1 MQFICFKTKKRNDI
15 NEVGMEESWGGG
27 LFGNKDALKEK
38 LVALAWA
45 FTGSVIDRLRAGGI
59 EGVKQ
64 INITDADK
72 KAFLDHLIDVGQIS
86 ADALAQQM
94 RAKGYNVPDA
104 KTLQTMAQS
113 IPADTILPQHEVQH
127 ATEVAGGN
135 PVYGAIVEGV
145 VQLANS
151 PVGQKILGD
160 INDSA
165 KKIFDDPAAYLRKIH
180 TTIGPEAMA
189 KYGLSTYHQMSEA
202 QTQHEL
208 KQIDADIE
216 KDKKEIQRLRGL
228 GVPHKKALMMVR
240 EQRKPKGLLSFFG
253 GNENAEAIMIAKIVV
268 LVLFVIAFA
277 VYFTYESPTARNI
290 TLSLGGA
297 YLCLFLFEKF
307 Y

>member
-1 MQFICFKTKKRNDI
+1 
-15 NEVGMEESWGGG
+15 MEESWGGG

-165 KKIFDDPAAYLRKIH
+165 KKIVDDPGGYIMRIH
-180 TTIGPEAMA
+180 KSIGPQALVKDA
-189 KYGLSTYHQMSEA
+189 FSTLNEIREG
-202 QTQHEL
+202 QTQHKL
-208 KQIDADIE
+208 KEMDDYE
-216 KDKKEIQRLRGL
+216 KQLKKMRFPPKRIARMMRDKY
-228 GVPHKKALMMVR
+228 
-240 EQRKPKGLLSFFG
+240 G
-253 GNENAEAIMIAKIVV
+253 GGENSEVIMIAKIVV